1 MKNKKNILKTILIIL
16 GVLLAFY
23 IITVSIR
30 YSIIT
35 KISNKQQEVQGKENY
50 YIVFS
55 SYNENNDTT
64 LVTKFWRKG
73 NIYKSEKDDGELLKH
88 TFWYNADTEEKYM
101 YNKVDKIYKEEDN
114 ARWETSPKDII
125 HQNLIVT
132 SKKEENSE
140 RLLFAMNLFNSIKTV
155 TYNNVECYAFSKEYD
170 AEAGK
175 EEKVKQETYFAKD
188 SGLFVGSREESYL
201 GSLENG
207 ELKEE
212 KIKNKTQIKYEFD
225 KVTDEDIEKLDFNE
239 YNNITQ

>member
-1 MKNKKNILKTILIIL
+1 MFMKNKKNILKTILIIL

-88 TFWYNADTEEKYM
+88 TFWYNADTEEK
-101 YNKVDKIYKEEDN
+101 
-114 ARWETSPKDII
+114 
-125 HQNLIVT
+125 
-132 SKKEENSE
+132 
-140 RLLFAMNLFNSIKTV
+140 
-155 TYNNVECYAFSKEYD
+155 
-170 AEAGK
+170 
-175 EEKVKQETYFAKD
+175 
-188 SGLFVGSREESYL
+188 
-201 GSLENG
+201 
-207 ELKEE
+207 
-212 KIKNKTQIKYEFD
+212 
-225 KVTDEDIEKLDFNE
+225 
-239 YNNITQ
+239 